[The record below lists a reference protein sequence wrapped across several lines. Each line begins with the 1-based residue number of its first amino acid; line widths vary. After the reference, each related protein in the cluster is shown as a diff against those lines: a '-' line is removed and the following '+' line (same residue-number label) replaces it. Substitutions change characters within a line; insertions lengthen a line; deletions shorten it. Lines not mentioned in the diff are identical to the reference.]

1 MDNTILYNP
10 DCSKS
15 LSLLNA
21 PEIADFNFK
30 LRNYLL
36 KPLNKTELIDL
47 LSNLKLEN
55 PLTLLRSSD
64 TSFNASGNNANL
76 TNMIADSLVASPE
89 LLQRPI
95 IILNRNAII
104 ARPPSIAI
112 DFLNRYSER

>member
-1 MDNTILYNP
+1 MDNTILFNP

-15 LSLLNA
+15 QSLLNVR
-21 PEIADFNFK
+21 EITDFNFK

-36 KPLNKTELIDL
+36 EPLNKIEILDL
-47 LSNLKLEN
+47 LTMLKLEN
-55 PLTLLRSSD
+55 PITLLRSSD
-64 TSFNASGNNANL
+64 TSFTSSEKSANL
-76 TNMIADSLVASPE
+76 TNRIADSIVASPE

-112 DFLNRYSER
+112 DFLNRCSER